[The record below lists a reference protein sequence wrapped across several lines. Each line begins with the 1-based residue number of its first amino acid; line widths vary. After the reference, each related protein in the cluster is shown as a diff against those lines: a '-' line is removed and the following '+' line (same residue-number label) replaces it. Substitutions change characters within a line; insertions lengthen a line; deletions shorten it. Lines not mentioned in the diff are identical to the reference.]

1 MGRGHAVVLGAS
13 MGGLLAA
20 RALSEAFD
28 RVTLLERDELPAEP
42 RNRRGVPQ
50 GQHVHV
56 LLPRGSEVLG
66 SFFPGLAD
74 ELGAAGVPLTQL
86 ARQIRFVVSGHRLVR
101 GHLGPTMLQPTRAT
115 LEHAVRQRVAALP
128 GVEFVQGCDVTGL
141 TTEGG
146 RVTGAR
152 FTRRGDGGQEETV
165 QADLVVDALGRSGR
179 SLEWMSQQ
187 GYPRPPEERI
197 QVGIRYVSC
206 MMRTPPDALAPEQ
219 GILVGP
225 VPGRPRAMAFMAC
238 EGDRWVLTVAGMA
251 GDHPPTDPDAYLAF
265 VETIAP
271 PDVHEVITKSE
282 RLSDLVTHTFPA
294 SLRRH
299 YEKLRAHPE
308 GLLVFGDGLC
318 SFNPIY
324 GQGMTVASLEA
335 EAMRACLAAG
345 DHELARRFYRAAA
358 KAIDPA
364 WQLSATGDLAL
375 PEIKGPR
382 PLATRL
388 INRYV
393 ARLHRVGSGDVAVA
407 DAFWRV
413 AGYLDPTPA
422 LLRPSVA
429 VRVLT
434 RRGGD

>member
-1 MGRGHAVVLGAS
+1 